1 MPSSVKQK
9 EKEVTT
15 MAEAVLMKQDEE
27 KINKRLKQKEKI
39 AKILIESEQKM
50 DEFLLKVEEELK
62 ALPQGEKLA
71 NIPVFVSMV
80 KSYIKKEYTAFPVN
94 TLVSIIA
101 LLLYWISPFDII
113 PDKIP
118 VFGKVDDVCA
128 LTIVLRGVGKDVEAY
143 KAWKKGEINKPL
155 SQNLE

>member
-1 MPSSVKQK
+1 M
-9 EKEVTT
+9 
-15 MAEAVLMKQDEE
+15 
-27 KINKRLKQKEKI
+27 
-39 AKILIESEQKM
+39 
-50 DEFLLKVEEELK
+50 
-62 ALPQGEKLA
+62 
-71 NIPVFVSMV
+71 NI